1 MRWTLTVTLL
11 TLSCVGRSGARA
23 PEVDVLVIAPHP
35 DDEVLM
41 AGGAMA
47 QAVRRGERVAV
58 VLMTNGD
65 LSCERD
71 GRVRQ
76 AETIDALAAIGVGEE
91 NVRFLGYPDGHLAEL
106 TTTPL
111 EVERLGPDGRCGRA
125 STTWA
130 TRGTPRSGK
139 PAPLTSTALIDDL
152 AAVLGELRPRDV
164 YLPHGLDQHRDHA
177 MTYVFF
183 RRALDRL
190 EVAPRRAHRSLIHA
204 AGCWPAPDCDRPL
217 QLEAPM
223 PPLASGAVPDERVA
237 TDARLKLSWIGR
249 YRSQLDGPLEQDWL
263 ASFARTDEVFFVET
277 YVRDGARWRA
287 VRRDGR
293 DDAPAEPVSRDEQS
307 STPPRVDQAPAP
319 GASTPAATP

>member
-1 MRWTLTVTLL
+1 MLL
-11 TLSCVGRSGARA
+11 TLSCIGRTAARA
-23 PEVDVLVIAPHP
+23 PGVDVLVIAPHP

-41 AGGAMA
+41 AGGVMA

-58 VLMTNGD
+58 LLVTNGD

-71 GRVRQ
+71 GNVRQ
-76 AETIDALAAIGVGEE
+76 DETIAALAAIGVGEE

-130 TRGTPRSGK
+130 TRGKPRSGA
-139 PAPLTSTALIDDL
+139 PAPLTSTALTDDL

-164 YLPHGLDQHRDHA
+164 YVPHGLDEHRDHA

-183 RRALDRL
+183 RRALERL
-190 EVAPRRAHRSLIHA
+190 EVAPRRAHRSLLHA
-204 AGCWPAPDCDRPL
+204 AGCWPAADCERPL

-223 PPLASGAVPDERVA
+223 PVLPSGAVPDERVA
-237 TDARLKLSWIGR
+237 IDARLKLSWIGR

-277 YVRDGARWRA
+277 YFRESARWRA
-287 VRRDGR
+287 VRSDGR
-293 DDAPAEPVSRDEQS
+293 DDGSPEPLSRDERS
-307 STPPRVDQAPAP
+307 STPLPVAPAPAP
-319 GASTPAATP
+319 GSSTRAATP